1 MTITVNQF
9 KEKKCHSVFMKL
21 FKFFRSFHEIQTGKA
36 SIKVTDSL
44 PASWCLNYDST
55 ISCEIDI
62 LFQIYKLFL
71 LC

>member
-1 MTITVNQF
+1 MKPF
-9 KEKKCHSVFMKL
+9 KV
-21 FKFFRSFHEIQTGKA
+21 FRSFHEIQTGKA

-55 ISCEIDI
+55 ISREIDI